1 MKLTTKEV
9 VSVYNVL
16 KEAKLTKMEISD
28 KMLVLKIMRI
38 LKPIAE
44 EWESFMQTIDDKVK
58 GENHDEIIEKARE
71 WERDKEKTTLSD
83 SEKRE
88 INEYLI
94 QFSKD
99 KNTCFS
105 DELNKELELDITK
118 ISSSA
123 YEKLVESN
131 DFEVD
136 KLLTC
141 EIIVNS

>member
-28 KMLVLKIMRI
+28 KMSVLKIMRV
-38 LKPIAE
+38 LKPISE

-71 WERDKEKTTLSD
+71 WERDKEKTTLSEN
-83 SEKRE
+83 EKRE
-88 INEYLI
+88 INEYL
-94 QFSKD
+94 FKFNKD
-99 KNTCFS
+99 KNTCIG